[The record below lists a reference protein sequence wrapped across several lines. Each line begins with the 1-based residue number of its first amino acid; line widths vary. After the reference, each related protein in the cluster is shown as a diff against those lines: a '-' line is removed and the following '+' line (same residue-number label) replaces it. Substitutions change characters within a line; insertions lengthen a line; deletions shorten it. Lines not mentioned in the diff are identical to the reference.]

1 MEAVP
6 APAKSFR
13 ATATSAREADEG
25 RAPRTSSTVAVDL
38 RALVPEATGI
48 GVYTRSL
55 LLALAARGGLRYV
68 GMAHRA
74 VAEAAEFAAAG
85 IATEDHGGPLGS
97 IWQQILLPRRLARG
111 DVDLYWSPLF
121 TIPLRCPVPAVVTV
135 HDLTAV
141 LYPETHRA
149 KVRWSLLPLL
159 RPSLEAAR
167 RVIAISAATSADLRA
182 HFPQVSEKVRLV
194 HSGIDPD
201 FRPGAPA
208 AIAATRAAL
217 GAPEGYAL
225 YAGTLEPRKGLHL
238 LLDAWEALRAA
249 DAQAPPLLLAGPY
262 GWHSRDLVRRIE
274 RLRPEGVVALGRLP
288 RARLVEVFQA
298 ARLFVYPSL
307 YEGFGFPPAE
317 ALACAVPVVAA
328 RNSSL
333 PEVVGD
339 AGLLVE
345 PGDAQALAAALE
357 RILADPALAADL
369 AARGP
374 AQAGRFRWE
383 RTAALTEE
391 VFREALE

>member
-1 MEAVP
+1 
-6 APAKSFR
+6 
-13 ATATSAREADEG
+13 
-25 RAPRTSSTVAVDL
+25 
-38 RALVPEATGI
+38 
-48 GVYTRSL
+48 
-55 LLALAARGGLRYV
+55 
-68 GMAHRA
+68 MAHRPVA
-74 VAEAAEFAAAG
+74 VAEEFAAAG
-85 IATEDHGGPLGS
+85 IAGESHGGPLG
-97 IWQQILLPRRLARG
+97 IVWQQVLLPRRLARG
-111 DVDLYWSPLF
+111 DIDLYWSPLF

-141 LYPETHRA
+141 LLPEMHRT
-149 KVRWSLLPLL
+149 KVRWSLLPFL
-159 RPSLEAAR
+159 RASLEAAR
-167 RVIAISAATSADLRA
+167 RVIAISEATAADLRTQ
-182 HFPQVSEKVRLV
+182 FPQVADKVRLI

-201 FRPGAPA
+201 FRPGAPE

-217 GAPEGYAL
+217 AAPAGYAL

-249 DAQAPPLLLAGPY
+249 DPLAPPLLLAGPY

-274 RLRPEGVVALGRLP
+274 RLRAEGVMALGRLP

-317 ALACAVPVVAA
+317 ALACGVPVVAA

-333 PEVVGD
+333 PEVVGS

-357 RILADPALAADL
+357 RVLADPALAADL

-374 AQAGRFRWE
+374 EQAGRFRWE
-383 RTAALTEE
+383 RCAELTEE